1 MKLLLD
7 TNVIVDYFGARRP
20 FCDQWE
26 LINALQMTG
35 YAELWASAESYTD
48 AFYLLRRAVGSE
60 KLQDMFLESLSFV
73 RVCSVDEDDIRKA
86 AERSWSDFEDC
97 LIAVCAEKVKADY
110 IITRDAGGVKRSK
123 RLAMDAP
130 SFFTMVDE
138 DYGIVYEMTDW

>member
-7 TNVIVDYFGARRP
+7 TNVLVDYFGARRP

-35 YAELWASAESYTD
+35 YAELWTSAESYTD

-110 IITRDAGGVKRSK
+110 IITRDAGGFKRSK
-123 RLAMDAP
+123 IPAMDAP
-130 SFFTMVDE
+130 SFFTMLAE

>member
-7 TNVIVDYFGARRP
+7 TNVLVDYFGARRP

-110 IITRDAGGVKRSK
+110 IITRDAGGFKRSK
-123 RLAMDAP
+123 IPAMDAP
-130 SFFTMVDE
+130 PFFTMLEE

>member
-7 TNVIVDYFGARRP
+7 TNVLVDYFGARRP

-110 IITRDAGGVKRSK
+110 IITRDAGGFKRSK
-123 RLAMDAP
+123 IPAMDAP
-130 SFFTMVDE
+130 SFFTMLEE
-138 DYGIVYEMTDW
+138 DYGIGYEMTDW

>member
-7 TNVIVDYFGARRP
+7 TNVLVDYFGARRP

-110 IITRDAGGVKRSK
+110 IITRDAGGFKRSK
-123 RLAMDAP
+123 ILAMDAP
-130 SFFTMVDE
+130 SFFTMLEE

>member
-7 TNVIVDYFGARRP
+7 TNVLVDYFGARRP

-97 LIAVCAEKVKADY
+97 LFAVCAEKVKADY
-110 IITRDAGGVKRSK
+110 IITRDAGGFKRSK
-123 RLAMDAP
+123 IPAMDAP
-130 SFFTMVDE
+130 SFFTMLEE

>member
-1 MKLLLD
+1 MKFLLD
-7 TNVIVDYFGARRP
+7 TNVLVDYFGARRP

-110 IITRDAGGVKRSK
+110 IITRDAGGFKRSK
-123 RLAMDAP
+123 IPAMDAP
-130 SFFTMVDE
+130 SFFTMLEE

>member
-7 TNVIVDYFGARRP
+7 TNVLVDYFGARRP

-60 KLQDMFLESLSFV
+60 KLQDMFLENLSFV

-110 IITRDAGGVKRSK
+110 IITRDAGGFKRSK
-123 RLAMDAP
+123 IPAMDAP
-130 SFFTMVDE
+130 SFFTMLEE

>member
-7 TNVIVDYFGARRP
+7 TNVLVDYFGARRP

-110 IITRDAGGVKRSK
+110 IITRDAGGFKRSK
-123 RLAMDAP
+123 IPAMDAP
-130 SFFTMVDE
+130 SFLTMLEE

>member
-7 TNVIVDYFGARRP
+7 TNGLVDYFGARRP
-20 FCDQWE
+20 LCDHWE

-110 IITRDAGGVKRSK
+110 IITRDAGGFKRSK
-123 RLAMDAP
+123 IPAMDAP
-130 SFFTMVDE
+130 SFFTMLEE

>member
-7 TNVIVDYFGARRP
+7 TNVLVDYFGARRP

-60 KLQDMFLESLSFV
+60 KLQGMFLESLSFV
-73 RVCSVDEDDIRKA
+73 RGV
-86 AERSWSDFEDC
+86 
-97 LIAVCAEKVKADY
+97 L
-110 IITRDAGGVKRSK
+110 GGRGRYSQSG
-123 RLAMDAP
+123 RAI
-130 SFFTMVDE
+130 MVRF
-138 DYGIVYEMTDW
+138 

>member
-7 TNVIVDYFGARRP
+7 TNVLVDYFGARRP
-20 FCDQWE
+20 FCGQWE

-110 IITRDAGGVKRSK
+110 IITRDAGGFKRSK
-123 RLAMDAP
+123 IPAMDAP
-130 SFFTMVDE
+130 SFFTMLEE

>member
-7 TNVIVDYFGARRP
+7 TNVLVDYFGARRP

-86 AERSWSDFEDC
+86 AERSWSYFEDC

-110 IITRDAGGVKRSK
+110 IITRDAGGFKRSK
-123 RLAMDAP
+123 ILAMDAP
-130 SFFTMVDE
+130 SFFTMLEE

>member
-7 TNVIVDYFGARRP
+7 TNVLVDYFGARRP

-35 YAELWASAESYTD
+35 YAELWASAESYTA

-60 KLQDMFLESLSFV
+60 QLQDMFLESLSFV

-110 IITRDAGGVKRSK
+110 IITRDAGGFKRSK
-123 RLAMDAP
+123 IPAMDAP
-130 SFFTMVDE
+130 SFFTMLEE

>member
-1 MKLLLD
+1 MKRLLD
-7 TNVIVDYFGARRP
+7 TNVLVDYFGARRP

-110 IITRDAGGVKRSK
+110 IITRDAGGFKRSK
-123 RLAMDAP
+123 IPAMDAP
-130 SFFTMVDE
+130 SFFTMLEE

>member
-73 RVCSVDEDDIRKA
+73 RVCSVDEDDIHKA

-110 IITRDAGGVKRSK
+110 IITRDAGGFKRSK
-123 RLAMDAP
+123 IPAMDAP
-130 SFFTMVDE
+130 SFFTMLEE

>member
-7 TNVIVDYFGARRP
+7 TNVLVDYFGARRP

-60 KLQDMFLESLSFV
+60 KLQGMFLESLSFV

-110 IITRDAGGVKRSK
+110 IITRDAGGFKRSK
-123 RLAMDAP
+123 IPAMDAP
-130 SFFTMVDE
+130 SFFTMLEE

>member
-7 TNVIVDYFGARRP
+7 TNVLVDYFGARRP

-110 IITRDAGGVKRSK
+110 IITRDAGGFKRSK
-123 RLAMDAP
+123 IPAMDAP
-130 SFFTMVDE
+130 SFFTMLEE
-138 DYGIVYEMTDW
+138 DYGIVYEMIDW

>member
-7 TNVIVDYFGARRP
+7 TNVLVDYFGARRP

-110 IITRDAGGVKRSK
+110 IITRDAGGFKRAK
-123 RLAMDAP
+123 IPAMDAP
-130 SFFTMVDE
+130 SVFTMLEE

>member
-7 TNVIVDYFGARRP
+7 TNVLVDYFGARQP

-110 IITRDAGGVKRSK
+110 IITRDAGGFKRSK
-123 RLAMDAP
+123 ILAMDAP
-130 SFFTMVDE
+130 SFFTMLEE

>member
-7 TNVIVDYFGARRP
+7 TNVLVDYFGARRP

-110 IITRDAGGVKRSK
+110 IITRDAGGFKRSK
-123 RLAMDAP
+123 ILAMDAL
-130 SFFTMVDE
+130 SFFTMLEE

>member
-110 IITRDAGGVKRSK
+110 IITRDAGGFKRSK
-123 RLAMDAP
+123 ILAMDAP
-130 SFFTMVDE
+130 SFFTMLEE

>member
-7 TNVIVDYFGARRP
+7 TNVLVDYLGARRP

-48 AFYLLRRAVGSE
+48 AFCLLRRAAGSE

-73 RVCSVDEDDIRKA
+73 RVCSVDEGDIRKA
-86 AERSWSDFEDC
+86 AERSWPDFEDC

-110 IITRDAGGVKRSK
+110 IITRDAGGFKRSK
-123 RLAMDAP
+123 IPAMDAP
-130 SFFTMVDE
+130 SFFTMLEE
-138 DYGIVYEMTDW
+138 DYGIVYEMIDW

>member
-7 TNVIVDYFGARRP
+7 TNVLVDYFGARRP

-48 AFYLLRRAVGSE
+48 AFCLLRRAVGSE

-110 IITRDAGGVKRSK
+110 IITRDAGGFKRSK
-123 RLAMDAP
+123 ILAMDAP
-130 SFFTMVDE
+130 SFFTMLEE